1 MTRTYFFAALASVP
15 ALFAAPSASAAISS
29 FNGTCLG
36 GIEVHA
42 DEGGPV
48 FVNGRETTLRRF
60 SDDYYEARDAKS
72 GVTLS
77 INRTPDG
84 GTQMSYTGGD
94 GANGICSMTPA
105 SALMGMTDHQSAHTG
120 TGNDSATEVT
130 CESHNDAQTEC
141 AMNTRGEV
149 IITRRL
155 SRSSCVEG
163 QDWGLNR
170 HSVWVRNGCRA
181 VFRNVSQS
189 DALASG
195 RYSAQ
200 SSNSNASKESAGAA
214 VAACKS
220 ALALKSGMNSVFVL
234 PISHAPAAGG
244 YEVFLSLKGA
254 QWLCT
259 TDSRGN
265 VNRMEQR

>member
-1 MTRTYFFAALASVP
+1 MTRTCVVAALVSVFM
-15 ALFAAPSASAAISS
+15 LFAAPSAVAAISS
-29 FNGTCLG
+29 FNVTCPG

-48 FVNGRETTLRRF
+48 FVNGREASLRKF
-60 SDDYYEARDAKS
+60 SDNYYEARDAMS

-77 INRTPDG
+77 INRTPG
-84 GTQMSYTGGD
+84 RGTQMSYTGKHGV
-94 GANGICSMTPA
+94 NGICSIDSA
-105 SALMGMTDHQSAHTG
+105 SAPRGTQADHSPYIASGSESA
-120 TGNDSATEVT
+120 NEVT
-130 CESHNDAQTEC
+130 CESKNNEQTEC
-141 AMNTRGEV
+141 PMNTRGEV
-149 IITRRL
+149 QITRRL
-155 SRSSCVEG
+155 SHSSCVEG

-181 VFRNVSQS
+181 VFRNVSRS
-189 DALASG
+189 DAYASES
-195 RYSAQ
+195 YSTH
-200 SSNSNASKESAGAA
+200 SGSTSKESADAA

-220 ALALKSGMNSVFVL
+220 ALALKSGINSVFVL
-234 PISHAPAAGG
+234 PVSHVPAAGG
-244 YEVFLSLKGA
+244 YEVFLSLKGV